1 MKDYYSKNLVK
12 SNPKSKNLERY
23 NKFKF
28 DAKLKH
34 PKNIFFKIKIGN
46 TNDTHRLIFK
56 LYDSIVPLTSKNFR
70 ILASDGVRGKS
81 YKNSIFHRVIKGFMI
96 QGGDIVNSDGTGSI
110 SIYGNK
116 FEDEN
121 FKVKH
126 DKAGLLSMAN
136 SGPNTNGSQFFITT
150 APAKHLDDKH
160 VVFGELIGGLE
171 SVRLIESVDT
181 DDNDRPYEE
190 IKIVECGE
198 IVSRDHGVADNSRA
212 PFVHLPR

>member
-1 MKDYYSKNLVK
+1 MEFINIVIILLIVIVIYLIVKFFYMKDYYSKNLVK

-116 FEDEN
+116 FDN
-121 FKVKH
+121 F
-126 DKAGLLSMAN
+126 G
-136 SGPNTNGSQFFITT
+136 F
-150 APAKHLDDKH
+150 
-160 VVFGELIGGLE
+160 LIRKFCKKEQIL
-171 SVRLIESVDT
+171 T
-181 DDNDRPYEE
+181 D
-190 IKIVECGE
+190 
-198 IVSRDHGVADNSRA
+198 
-212 PFVHLPR
+212 